1 MRELNSE
8 GIHENRIKLSIL
20 IKIRWIAII
29 GQLAT
34 ILVVYFLFNFEF
46 PFFYCCLLVLI
57 SAFLNIILQVKSKK
71 TDLLTNTQATWNIFF
86 DLIQLFCLLFLTGG
100 ITNPFSILI
109 AAPITIASGF
119 LSLRSTVSIGIAS
132 VILIVFLSFFYLKL
146 PGLIQINFFP
156 NFYIGGLT
164 LALCTA
170 IIFFAVYLQGIKT
183 ENIRRSRAINELEQ
197 TFLREKELK
206 SLSGFAAAA
215 AHEFATPLNT
225 ISLVAKELKKD
236 TSLYSKFNADID
248 LLVSQTQR
256 CSEILK
262 QITSDPYKQDLFLEN
277 ASCKL
282 IVEEIKNAS
291 QFLNKKIFFL
301 DISNYN
307 KDYLLKKK
315 IELIYGIKNLIDNA
329 FKFCLTTVKVS
340 IRSTESYLQIVIED
354 DGPGFSS
361 EIKNILGD
369 PYIKS
374 KSGLISKNQGLGLG
388 FFISKTFLE
397 RLEAKINFYN
407 NKKSGAVVDIFWS
420 YSDLKQ
426 AELI

>member
-1 MRELNSE
+1 MRELSTE

-34 ILVVYFLFNFEF
+34 ILAVYFLFNFEL
-46 PFFYCCLLVLI
+46 PLFYCFSLILL
-57 SAFLNIILQVKSKK
+57 SAFLNIILKIKFKK
-71 TDLLTNTQATWNIFF
+71 TDLLTNIQATWSIFF
-86 DLIQLFCLLFLTGG
+86 DLIQLFGLLFLTGG
-100 ITNPFSILI
+100 VTNPFSILI

-119 LSLRSTVSIGIAS
+119 LSLRSTVFIGIMS
-132 VILIVFLSFFYLKL
+132 VILTVFLSFFYFKL
-146 PGLIQINFFP
+146 PGLNQINFFP
-156 NFYIGGLT
+156 SFYIGGLT

-170 IIFFAVYLQGIKT
+170 IIFFAIYSQGIKT
-183 ENIRRSRAINELEQ
+183 ENIRRSKAIHELEQ

-215 AHEFATPLNT
+215 AHELGTPLNT
-225 ISLVAKELKKD
+225 ISLVAKELKKEA
-236 TSLYSKFNADID
+236 SLYSKFKSDID

-256 CSEILK
+256 CGEILK

-277 ASCKL
+277 ASCHL
-282 IVEEIKNAS
+282 IIEEIKNSS
-291 QFLNKKIFFL
+291 QFLNNKIFLL
-301 DISNYN
+301 DINNYN
-307 KDYLLKKK
+307 KDYFLKKK

-329 FKFCLTTVKVS
+329 FKFCTTTVKVVIKS
-340 IRSTESYLQIVIED
+340 SDNYLQIIIED

-361 EIKNILGD
+361 EIKNNLGD

-374 KSGLISKNQGLGLG
+374 QSSFISKNQGLGLG

-397 RLEAKINFYN
+397 RLKAKINFYN
-407 NKKSGAVVDIFWS
+407 NKTSGAVVDIFWS
-420 YSDLKQ
+420 YSDLKK